1 MLEVRMADPGRVGNG
16 ARTSLAAVLAVT
28 LCACPPPHD
37 ASGVPDGQVVASQ
50 AAAFVPNETRMS
62 DPRLNVGDPE
72 FEPQN
77 LRVAYF
83 NNGEIRV
90 APIVAGGMVDLAS
103 SELVDTG
110 AVVRPDP
117 RTVIKNGPEWGLSR
131 SGWDLYYTK
140 VDALGRPY
148 MARATRS
155 GNGSWAAAAVPTSTG
170 RFFPMPSIDPLD
182 PVSRILY
189 GATDLPSIPHTVRV
203 RWRAGDESDDHNIP
217 AYMLLLNGP
226 SRWIEGQRRVA
237 ASIVEPFG
245 SGWVSQ
251 VVLYDI
257 DTGVFERVTA
267 NTSPQVLYDEVWC
280 VRAPEYDDRYVVW
293 AVENTVSSGRIV
305 ANTIKVF
312 EPGAS
317 GGWTEA
323 RSVRPSAA
331 DPALPFIISPE
342 PFTFKGRSY
351 IAVLM
356 SPAPIQKRDVGQL
369 WILGLDGFERQL
381 TPPGVRRSRTEP
393 EPLAIGGTMY
403 VYFSAQALDATGTV
417 TGNKTIFRSDTGL

>member
-1 MLEVRMADPGRVGNG
+1 MGDSARVRDGWR
-16 ARTSLAAVLAVT
+16 LAFAVVLAVT
-28 LCACPPPHD
+28 LCACPPPND
-37 ASGVPDGQVVASQ
+37 ATIAPAGQASLGQ
-50 AAAFVPNETRMS
+50 AAAFAANETRMS
-62 DPRLNVGDPE
+62 DPRLTVGDPE
-72 FEPQN
+72 FEPQY

-83 NNGEIRV
+83 SNGEIRV
-90 APIVAGGMVDLAS
+90 APIAAGGMVDLAS

-140 VDALGRPY
+140 LDDLGRPY
-148 MARATRS
+148 MARATRN
-155 GNGSWAAAAVPTSTG
+155 GNGSWVAAAVPTSTG

-182 PVSRILY
+182 PVPRILY
-189 GATDLPSIPHTVRV
+189 GAGDLPSIPHTVRI
-203 RWRAGDESDDHNIP
+203 RWRAGDESSDHDIP

-237 ASIVEPFG
+237 ASIVEPLG

-251 VVLYDI
+251 VALYDI

-267 NTSPQVLYDEVWC
+267 NTSPQIVYDEVWC

-293 AVENTVSSGRIV
+293 AVANTVSGGRVV

-312 EPGAS
+312 EPAPS

-323 RSVRPSAA
+323 RSVRPSTG
-331 DPALPFIISPE
+331 DPAAPFIISPE
-342 PFTFKGRSY
+342 PFAFEGRSY

-356 SPAPIQKRDVGQL
+356 SATPVQKHGVGHL

-381 TPPGVRRSRTEP
+381 TPPEVKRSRTEP

-403 VYFSAQALDATGTV
+403 VYFSAQALEATGMPK
-417 TGNKTIFRSDTGL
+417 GNKMIFRSDTGL